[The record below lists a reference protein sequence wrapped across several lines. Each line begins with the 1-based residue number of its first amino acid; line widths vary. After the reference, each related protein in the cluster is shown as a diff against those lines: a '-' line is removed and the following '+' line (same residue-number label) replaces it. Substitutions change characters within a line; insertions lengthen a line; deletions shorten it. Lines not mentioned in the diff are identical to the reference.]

1 VRRSKPLPDKAD
13 SRFRRIART
22 SVADRVADELMQLIA
37 LRRLGPD
44 EFLPGERQLARL
56 MGVSRAS
63 VRGALEQLKRRGL
76 VTATRGGGTRL
87 RDLADDPPALAAA
100 PPVADLSIALA
111 SRLLAGAVR
120 SAAARPGPARA
131 DLRQALHGLLAPVAP
146 AAEPGGAELAAFE
159 AVIAAS
165 GNETFRELFELLRRP
180 LLDWL
185 AGTAPQAAEPGTM
198 PAAWRTLAGALEAG
212 DGDAAAAIL
221 QRRFEPAAAA
231 RPAEPTD
238 RHAVVRQ
245 AAE

>member
-1 VRRSKPLPDKAD
+1 MRRAKTLPDKAD

-22 SVADRVADELMQLIA
+22 SVADRVAEELLQLIA

-87 RDLADDPPALAAA
+87 REPAGDPTAMPAPVPPDLPVALAG
-100 PPVADLSIALA
+100 
-111 SRLLAGAVR
+111 RLLAGAAR
-120 SAAARPGPARA
+120 AALLRPTGSARPE
-131 DLRQALHGLLAPVAP
+131 LRQAMHALLVPLAA
-146 AAEPGGAELAAFE
+146 AAELGRAELALYE
-159 AVIAAS
+159 AIIEAS
-165 GNETFRELFELLRRP
+165 GNETFRALFELLRQP

-185 AGTAPQAAEPGTM
+185 AGMPAAQ
-198 PAAWRTLAGALEAG
+198 PAAWRSLAAALDAG
-212 DGDAAAAIL
+212 DGRGAAAL
-221 QRRFEPAAAA
+221 VLGRLDPTLTA
-231 RPAEPTD
+231 RPADPAD
-238 RHAVVRQ
+238 RPAVVRQ

>member
-1 VRRSKPLPDKAD
+1 MRRAKTLPDKAD

-87 RDLADDPPALAAA
+87 REPAGDPATMAA
-100 PPVADLSIALA
+100 PVPADLPIVLA
-111 SRLLAGAVR
+111 GRLLAGATR
-120 SAAARPGPARA
+120 AALLRPTAS
-131 DLRQALHGLLAPVAP
+131 LRQALHALLVPVA
-146 AAEPGGAELAAFE
+146 ATAEPGRAELALYAAIIE
-159 AVIAAS
+159 AS
-165 GNETFRELFELLRRP
+165 GNETFRALFDLLRQP
-180 LLDWL
+180 LFDWL
-185 AGTAPQAAEPGTM
+185 ARLPAAQ
-198 PAAWRTLAGALEAG
+198 PAAWRTLAATLEAG
-212 DGDAAAAIL
+212 DGPGAAAIVQGRL
-221 QRRFEPAAAA
+221 DPTPAA
-231 RPAEPTD
+231 RPADD
-238 RHAVVRQ
+238 RPAVVRQ

>member
-1 VRRSKPLPDKAD
+1 MRRAKTLPDKAD

-22 SVADRVADELMQLIA
+22 SVADRVADELLQLIA

-87 RDLADDPPALAAA
+87 REPAGDPTATATPASPDLPVALAG
-100 PPVADLSIALA
+100 
-111 SRLLAGAVR
+111 RLLAGAARAALLRPAASVR
-120 SAAARPGPARA
+120 PDLRPALHALLVPVAAAAVPGR
-131 DLRQALHGLLAPVAP
+131 
-146 AAEPGGAELAAFE
+146 AELALYE
-159 AVIAAS
+159 AIIEAS
-165 GNETFRELFELLRRP
+165 GNETFRALFDLLRQP

-185 AGTAPQAAEPGTM
+185 ARVAAAP
-198 PAAWRTLAGALEAG
+198 PAALRALAGTLEAG
-212 DGDAAAAIL
+212 DGPGAAAIIQGRL
-221 QRRFEPAAAA
+221 DPTLPA
-231 RPAEPTD
+231 RPADPAD
-238 RHAVVRQ
+238 RPAVVRQ

>member
-1 VRRSKPLPDKAD
+1 VRRAKTLPDKAD

-87 RDLADDPPALAAA
+87 REPAGDPATMATPA
-100 PPVADLSIALA
+100 PPELAIALA
-111 SRLLAGAVR
+111 GRLLAGATR
-120 SAAARPGPARA
+120 AALLRPTASARP
-131 DLRQALHGLLAPVAP
+131 DLRQALHALLVP
-146 AAEPGGAELAAFE
+146 AAATAAPGRAELALYAAIIE
-159 AVIAAS
+159 AS
-165 GNETFRELFELLRRP
+165 GNETFRALFDLLRQP
-180 LLDWL
+180 LSDWL
-185 AGTAPQAAEPGTM
+185 ARLTGAQ
-198 PAAWRTLAGALEAG
+198 PAAWRTLAATLEVG
-212 DGDAAAAIL
+212 DGPAAAAIVQGRL
-221 QRRFEPAAAA
+221 DPTPAT
-231 RPAEPTD
+231 RPADD
-238 RHAVVRQ
+238 RPAVVRQ

>member
-1 VRRSKPLPDKAD
+1 VRRAKTLPDKAD

-22 SVADRVADELMQLIA
+22 SVADRVAEELMQLIA

-87 RDLADDPPALAAA
+87 REPAGDPTAMAMPAPPDLPAALAG
-100 PPVADLSIALA
+100 
-111 SRLLAGAVR
+111 RLLAGAVR
-120 SAAARPGPARA
+120 AALPRPTASARP
-131 DLRQALHGLLAPVAP
+131 DLRQALHPLLVP
-146 AAEPGGAELAAFE
+146 
-159 AVIAAS
+159 IAATAGS
-165 GNETFRELFELLRRP
+165 RRAEVALYESIIEATGNETFRALFDLLRQP

-185 AGTAPQAAEPGTM
+185 AQMPAAQ
-198 PAAWRTLAGALEAG
+198 PAAWRALAGALEAG
-212 DGDAAAAIL
+212 DGPGAAAIIQGRL
-221 QRRFEPAAAA
+221 DPTLPA
-231 RPAEPTD
+231 RPADPAD
-238 RHAVVRQ
+238 RSAVVRQ

>member
-1 VRRSKPLPDKAD
+1 MRRAKTLPDKAD

-76 VTATRGGGTRL
+76 MTATRGGGTRL
-87 RDLADDPPALAAA
+87 RESAGD
-100 PPVADLSIALA
+100 PVATATPAELPVALA
-111 SRLLAGAVR
+111 SRLLAGA
-120 SAAARPGPARA
+120 ARA
-131 DLRQALHGLLAPVAP
+131 ALLRPTVSLRPELRQALHALLVPVA
-146 AAEPGGAELAAFE
+146 ATSEHGRAELALYE
-159 AVIAAS
+159 AIVEAS
-165 GNETFRELFELLRRP
+165 GNETFRGMFDLLRQP

-185 AGTAPQAAEPGTM
+185 VRVAAAQ
-198 PAAWRTLAGALEAG
+198 PAAWRSLAGAIEAG
-212 DGDAAAAIL
+212 DGPGAAAIVQGRL
-221 QRRFEPAAAA
+221 DPTPADPAH
-231 RPAEPTD
+231 RP
-238 RHAVVRQ
+238 AVVRQ

>member
-1 VRRSKPLPDKAD
+1 LPDKAD

-37 LRRLGPD
+37 LRRLGPE

-87 RDLADDPPALAAA
+87 RDPLGDAPVLAADQ
-100 PPVADLSIALA
+100 PVADLSIALA
-111 SRLLAGAVR
+111 SRLLAGAAR
-120 SAAARPGPARA
+120 SAAARPGSAARA

-146 AAEPGGAELAAFE
+146 AAEPGRSELALYD
-159 AVIAAS
+159 AVVAAS
-165 GNETFRELFELLRRP
+165 GNETFAELFELLRRP

-185 AGTAPQAAEPGTM
+185 ARAAPPTAEPGTV
-198 PAAWRTLAGALEAG
+198 PAAWRSLTGALEAG
-212 DGDAAAAIL
+212 DGDAAAAL
-221 QRRFEPAAAA
+221 LRRRFEPTAPA
-231 RPAEPTD
+231 RPAEPAD
-238 RHAVVRQ
+238 RHTVVRQ

>member
-1 VRRSKPLPDKAD
+1 LPDKAD

-87 RDLADDPPALAAA
+87 REPAGDPATATPA
-100 PPVADLSIALA
+100 PPELAIALA
-111 SRLLAGAVR
+111 GRLLTGATR
-120 SAAARPGPARA
+120 AALLRPAASTRP
-131 DLRQALHGLLAPVAP
+131 DLRQALHALLVPLAAT
-146 AAEPGGAELAAFE
+146 AEPGRAELALYAAIIE
-159 AVIAAS
+159 AS
-165 GNETFRELFELLRRP
+165 GNETFRALFDLLRQP
-180 LLDWL
+180 LSDWL
-185 AGTAPQAAEPGTM
+185 ARL
-198 PAAWRTLAGALEAG
+198 PAAQPATWHTLAATLEAG
-212 DGDAAAAIL
+212 DGPAAAAIVQGRL
-221 QRRFEPAAAA
+221 DPTPAA
-231 RPAEPTD
+231 RPADPAD
-238 RHAVVRQ
+238 RPAVVRQ